1 VRTLPLIF
9 FLTAAALLMGRS
21 ASAGLAGQPAPSSSV
36 ASAVRAAVAEA
47 TTGDVAAARSD
58 LQLAVERA
66 PETDFSDL
74 VEPALIDGPCYNG
87 VAGVLQEAL
96 ASSASDRDKSAY
108 LLYNLARVHLLRARK
123 LGASYRVAPLSA
135 GSSVAAKFDVK
146 RNDPALWELAGE
158 IESERGNIEAAQ
170 KFFLKM
176 GNSSAARALTFYRIG
191 IAYERRLDYLNAE
204 KSYLDGIRAD
214 GGTGKRLKHNLYQNL
229 AGLYLGL
236 GRNREA
242 ADALM
247 QSSRVTQDDDAP
259 FRLRLD
265 VARKALSMRQFKPAA
280 DYLRVV
286 VRFQPDDAEA
296 KKLLTAAS
304 SARTLK

>member
-1 VRTLPLIF
+1 MRYIPSIL
-9 FLTAAALLMGRS
+9 FLTATLWLVRP
-21 ASAGLAGQPAPSSSV
+21 ASAGLTGQPAPSSAV
-36 ASAVRAAVAEA
+36 ARAVREAVAEA

-66 PETDFSDL
+66 PDSDLTDL

-87 VAGVLQEAL
+87 VAGVLQESL
-96 ASSASDRDKSAY
+96 AGVGSDRDKSAF

-123 LGASYRVAPLSA
+123 LGAGFRPAPLAA
-135 GSSVAAKFDVK
+135 GSGVVAKFDLK
-146 RNDPALWELAGE
+146 RTDPALWELAGE

-170 KFFLKM
+170 KYFLKM
-176 GNSSAARALTFYRIG
+176 GSSSAVRALTYYRIG
-191 IAYERRLDYLNAE
+191 IAYERKFDYPSAE

-214 GGTGKRLKHNLYQNL
+214 GGTGKKLKHNLFQNL
-229 AGLYLGL
+229 AALYFAR
-236 GRNREA
+236 GRDREA
-242 ADALM
+242 ADALV
-247 QSSRVTQDDDAP
+247 QSSRVAQDDDAP

-265 VARKALSMRQFKPAA
+265 VARKAISMRQFKPAA

-286 VRFQPDDAEA
+286 VRFQPDDVEA

-304 SARTLK
+304 SGRTLP